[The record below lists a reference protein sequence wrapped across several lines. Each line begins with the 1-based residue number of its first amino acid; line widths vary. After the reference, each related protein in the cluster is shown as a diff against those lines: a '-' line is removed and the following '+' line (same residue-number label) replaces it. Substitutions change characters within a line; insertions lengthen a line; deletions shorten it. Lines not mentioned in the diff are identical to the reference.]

1 MSSSLTS
8 SSSSSEIA
16 SGDPLAG
23 VLDVDCAVEFV
34 IGTGRMTV
42 RDCLRLERSSIVR
55 LEQSAGSDLELRVQG
70 HPLAAGEVVV
80 VDDSTAL
87 RISRVIPPAGAE
99 VS

>member
-1 MSSSLTS
+1 
-8 SSSSSEIA
+8 
-16 SGDPLAG
+16 
-23 VLDVDCAVEFV
+23 
-34 IGTGRMTV
+34 
-42 RDCLRLERSSIVR
+42 
-55 LEQSAGSDLELRVQG
+55 SDLELRVQG